1 MDKVSKKLGKLL
13 REHRDRAWEAE
24 NRIALGALA
33 DKFDEWREG
42 KLATDELDHAVHE
55 YHDGI
60 GREIWKRYAL
70 GDPGLALARAVLV
83 GIIDRDSLP
92 PEVLEHVSPLVRAYY
107 SQPRSQPNEPG
118 QWPPKEVRHRS
129 GGLAPS
135 RSHSAHGDRQ
145 VLTCWVASLAPRLP
159 GTVVRPRSPRSAR
172 SGDQVARARGVLYGD
187 RSEHSP
193 AAHICYWRAPMAL
206 SSCRPRAGRPI
217 ECRGTMRPPT
227 PAGGPDWGGFLGYP
241 RVRSLYLLA

>member
-33 DKFDEWREG
+33 GRFDEWREG

-70 GDPGLALARAVLV
+70 GDPAFALARAILV

-92 PEVLEHVSPLVRAYY
+92 PEVLEHVSPLVELIT
-107 SQPRSQPNEPG
+107 PNPDADQMNQASGPE
-118 QWPPKEVRHRS
+118 QEVR
-129 GGLAPS
+129 A
-135 RSHSAHGDRQ
+135 
-145 VLTCWVASLAPRLP
+145 
-159 GTVVRPRSPRSAR
+159 
-172 SGDQVARARGVLYGD
+172 
-187 RSEHSP
+187 
-193 AAHICYWRAPMAL
+193 
-206 SSCRPRAGRPI
+206 
-217 ECRGTMRPPT
+217 
-227 PAGGPDWGGFLGYP
+227 
-241 RVRSLYLLA
+241 